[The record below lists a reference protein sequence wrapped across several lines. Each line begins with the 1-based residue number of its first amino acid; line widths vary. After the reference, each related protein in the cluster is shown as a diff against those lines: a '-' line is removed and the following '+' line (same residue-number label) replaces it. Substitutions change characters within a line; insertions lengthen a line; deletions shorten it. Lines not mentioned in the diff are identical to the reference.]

1 MSFQWQAPE
10 AKNKG
15 KGKLADTSAPVAPSV
30 AEQGVKV
37 EAVISRLRT
46 MADGGLRVELDLPE
60 LEPAMFALLYTLRNK
75 AVSLTITDKKEA

>member
-1 MSFQWQAPE
+1 MAFQWQAPE
-10 AKNKG
+10 AKKKG
-15 KGKLADTSAPVAPSV
+15 KGKPADETPASAAPSV

-60 LEPAMFALLYTLRNK
+60 LEPAMFALLYALRNK
-75 AVSLTITDKKEA
+75 AVSLTIQDKK

>member
-10 AKNKG
+10 AKKKG
-15 KGKLADTSAPVAPSV
+15 KGKPADETPAAAAPEVA
-30 AEQGVKV
+30 AQGVKV

-60 LEPAMFALLYTLRNK
+60 LEPAMFALLYALRNK
-75 AVSLTITDKKEA
+75 AVSLTISDKK